1 MEEIMKKFKVISLVL
16 ALVMILSQS
25 LAFAEESFAVEVGG
39 TLVETELKLTLEDL
53 KGMPEEAQITQDYV
67 YNSKGGEKTAQVKGV
82 SLAYL
87 LKEKAGVTAEEGN
100 VEFFAAD
107 EWPIDPQTL
116 QDVLNDE
123 LKFVLAYEVDGEA
136 IDNDEAV
143 IEEITVYR
151 NLKEEGEFNTVFKLV
166 NKIIVG
172 EAEAVEEEEPAE
184 PIEEETPEEEVP
196 DTETPEEETEE
207 VVFTDIIEE
216 YKFAEEAIYDL
227 VNKKVIDGM
236 GGGLYAPGGEFTREQ
251 FCKIIVAALEYEL
264 KDYEGTFSD
273 IATDRW
279 SAPYVQA
286 AVDSGLFKGYPD
298 GTFLP
303 EQVITRQ
310 EMAVVAARA
319 AVAKGLVDQAKVDK
333 FVMEKSDYLDKEDVA
348 DWAGNA
354 VAWLEAQDVF
364 VGIAEENFEPV
375 KNVNRAEAALV
386 VFNTLFSEPE
396 LELE

>member
-1 MEEIMKKFKVISLVL
+1 MKKFKVISLVL

-25 LAFAEESFAVEVGG
+25 LAFAEENFAVEIGG
-39 TLVETELKLTLEDL
+39 SLVETELKLNFEEL
-53 KGMPEEAQITQDYV
+53 KGMPEEAQIAQDYV
-67 YNSKGGEKTAQVKGV
+67 YNSKGGEKTVQIKGV

-354 VAWLEAQDVF
+354 VAWLEAQKVF
-364 VGIAEENFEPV
+364 VGVAGENFEPV

>member
-1 MEEIMKKFKVISLVL
+1 MKKFKVISLVL

-25 LAFAEESFAVEVGG
+25 LAFAEESFAVEIGG
-39 TLVETELKLTLEDL
+39 SLVETELKLNLEEL
-53 KGMPEEAQITQDYV
+53 KGMPEEAQIAQDYV
-67 YNSKGGEKTAQVKGV
+67 YNSKGGEKTVQIKGV

-184 PIEEETPEEEVP
+184 PIEEETPEVEVP

>member
-1 MEEIMKKFKVISLVL
+1 MKKFKVISLVL

-25 LAFAEESFAVEVGG
+25 LAFAEESFAVEIGG
-39 TLVETELKLTLEDL
+39 SLVETELKLNLEEL
-53 KGMPEEAQITQDYV
+53 KGMPEEAQIAQDYV
-67 YNSKGGEKTAQVKGV
+67 YNSKGGEKTVQIKGV

-184 PIEEETPEEEVP
+184 PIEEETPEVEVP

-354 VAWLEAQDVF
+354 VAWLEAQEVF
-364 VGIAEENFEPV
+364 VGVAGENFEPV